1 MGLKRKKETIDDA
14 AATVVTSTPLPVI
27 DQSDNGSVSVAAQL
41 GTGPIVTS
49 SQLRA
54 KITLSMQQQSVFS
67 VADDVASTSTGQS
80 DGADDK

>member
-14 AATVVTSTPLPVI
+14 AATPTTPHVVAHSVI
-27 DQSDNGSVSVAAQL
+27 SSVSGTVQPTEL
-41 GTGPIVTS
+41 CTGPIIKS

-67 VADDVASTSTGQS
+67 VADDVASTSTGQR